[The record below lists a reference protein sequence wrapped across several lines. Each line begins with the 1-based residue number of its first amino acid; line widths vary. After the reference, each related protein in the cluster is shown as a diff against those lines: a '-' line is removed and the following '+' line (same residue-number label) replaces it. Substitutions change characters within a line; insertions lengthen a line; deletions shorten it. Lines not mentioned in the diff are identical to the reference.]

1 MTLVD
6 RMNQE
11 VKQLKPSD
19 ILQFNAAI
27 SGIEGI
33 VKLTLG
39 EPDFPTP
46 EHVRRPVLHRLK
58 TMRVITR
65 KAKDFQD
72 CGLLPAIILRRNTT
86 PNMTRKAKF

>member
-1 MTLVD
+1 MALVD

-46 EHVRRPVLHRLK
+46 EHV
-58 TMRVITR
+58 
-65 KAKDFQD
+65 KAAGIASIENNESQRTSRIAGCCQPLSGDEIQHQ
-72 CGLLPAIILRRNTT
+72 I
-86 PNMTRKAKF
+86 